1 MRSSLASVD
10 ARSEAC
16 GAGSAFLLE
25 AIFVII
31 ILLLAL
37 ALPGAPEPGLQKQ
50 TPTATKTGSEPRSSG
65 SAADQGSLRIFT
77 GQQGSV
83 IFLKNVR
90 YGVTGDSGE
99 LRIERIKA
107 GSYPVRVRTVGYQD
121 WVIRLI
127 VVQPQAET
135 RLNVKQIRTTDPAVL
150 HYQKGDALRDSG
162 SHEEAVAE
170 YKQALETNPR
180 LTAAAI
186 GCARSLIAMQQL
198 EDAESMLQK
207 AIKVGGGQ
215 LWEAETVFG
224 NLRRSQELLDE
235 SISHYRKALVLARG
249 ISPEAHIG
257 LALALEE
264 KGAVDEAIGHFRQ
277 GLAQDMDTEPILYYL
292 LGKVLEKRGRTQ
304 EAIQAY
310 SGYLRLDPNGQYSS
324 AVESIIEQ
332 LKGK

>member
-25 AIFVII
+25 AILVII
-31 ILLLAL
+31 ILFLAL

-50 TPTATKTGSEPRSSG
+50 TPTATKPVSESKSSG
-65 SAADQGSLRIFT
+65 SAAALGSLRIFT

-90 YGVTGDSGE
+90 FGVTGDSGE
-99 LRIERIKA
+99 LKIERIKA

-170 YKQALETNPR
+170 YKQALETDPR

-207 AIKVGGGQ
+207 AIRVGGGQ
-215 LWEAETVFG
+215 LAEAETVFG

-264 KGAVDEAIGHFRQ
+264 KGAIDEAIGHFRQ

-292 LGKVLEKRGRTQ
+292 LGKALEKRGRTQ
-304 EAIQAY
+304 EAIEAY